1 MKIWVYSISFCVIR
15 NCRLKESRNNS
26 CLNTQ
31 GCILSCKRNPEVG
44 SLGRIRWLHEI
55 TRDARLLLAFYSAVL
70 WMWPLEWPQGHFM
83 AQDGCWSGNHVV
95 SIRETRE
102 GKSAEEF
109 NSLPFK
115 DPPLKETNPSRSGQ
129 NVIPGTHL
137 PASEAESIVAFL
149 LLLLLFFP
157 STSHFQVS
165 VTRKERLLLGKQSAD
180 CHISESLRPSLQC
193 FVEAIS
199 NSWWLASRNKHQCTY
214 Q

>member
-83 AQDGCWSGNHVV
+83 AQDGCWSWNHVV
-95 SIRETRE
+95 SIRETQE

-157 STSHFQVS
+157 QHVTFPGFCHKEGEISFGETISRLPHFWIFTPISSVS
-165 VTRKERLLLGKQSAD
+165 RWSN
-180 CHISESLRPSLQC
+180 LQ
-193 FVEAIS
+193 
-199 NSWWLASRNKHQCTY
+199 
-214 Q
+214 